1 MATLVLTVIGN
12 AVGGPIGSAVGAVVG
27 QQIDRAI
34 FRPKGR
40 EGPRLTDL
48 AIQTSSYGGPIP
60 KIFGTMRVA
69 GTVIWSTDLIESRRR
84 SRAGKG
90 QPTVTSYSYS
100 ASFAVLLSARAV
112 RSVGRIWAD
121 GKLLRGAAGDF
132 KTATDF
138 RLHPGSEDQPPDPL
152 IAAAE
157 GASAPAHRG
166 MAYAVF
172 ENFQL
177 ADYGNRIPS
186 LTFEVIADA
195 APVPVGAIT
204 AALSDGV
211 VQGDGPPALPGFSAY
226 GDSVRGVIEALA
238 QAGGAWFRPE
248 GARLAM
254 RHDTGVA
261 ERAIDDAGYAARGRG
276 VRGAGGS
283 AAIDT
288 VPKTLTLGHY
298 DPARDYQTGVQRAV
312 RPGAG
317 ERHERRELAAAI
329 SAADAKQI
337 AEASLLRAET
347 ERETRRI
354 AASWALLDLAPGT
367 VVTIAGESGRWRV
380 ARWSLEAMV
389 LTLEL
394 VRVAPV
400 ATASGPASSG
410 RVLAS
415 PDIEAGTTIV
425 HAFELPPLDDA
436 LLAQPRLLVA
446 AAGTAPGWRRA
457 SLLYSIDDG
466 ARWETAGPTA
476 LPAVI
481 GTLATPLAAAGAAL
495 RDLAGA
501 IEIELA
507 HDAMT
512 LADADDAG
520 LDGGANQA
528 LLGDE
533 IVQFGHAEPLGG
545 RRWRLTRLL
554 RGRRGTETATPHLP
568 GTRFVLLEPEALV
581 AIDLPL
587 SALGGTAAVM
597 ASGVGDQDGPVRTD
611 VPVSGRSVLPPSPV
625 HVRIEQEG
633 DGAVLRWARRSRAGW
648 RWSDGGD
655 VPLAEEREHYR
666 IDLADTAAE
675 TDAPRLALAAG
686 AAPLG
691 VRQLGTHG
699 ASPAASAG
707 A

>member
-1 MATLVLTVIGN
+1 MATLVLTVVGN
-12 AVGGPIGSAVGAVVG
+12 AIGGPVGSAVGAVIG

-48 AIQTSSYGGPIP
+48 AIQSSTYGGPIP

-69 GTVIWSTDLIESRRR
+69 GTVIWSTDLIESSRR
-84 SRAGKG
+84 SSSGKG
-90 QPTVTSYSYS
+90 QPTVTNYSYS

-132 KTATDF
+132 KTSTDF
-138 RLHPGSEDQPPDPL
+138 RLHLGGEDQLPDPL

-186 LTFEVIADA
+186 LTFEVIADEGS
-195 APVPVGAIT
+195 VSIGAIAT
-204 AALSDGV
+204 ALSDGV
-211 VQGDGPPALPGFSAY
+211 IHGEGPLALPGFSAY

-238 QAGGAWFRPE
+238 QASGAWFRPD
-248 GARLAM
+248 GTRLM
-254 RHDTGVA
+254 IRHDAGAA
-261 ERAIDDAGYAARGRG
+261 ERVIDDGGYAARGRG
-276 VRGAGGS
+276 VRRAVSS

-288 VPKTLTLGHY
+288 VPKTLSIGHY

-312 RPGAG
+312 RPGPG
-317 ERHERRELAAAI
+317 ERHERREIAAAI
-329 SAADAKQI
+329 SAADAKRI

-347 ERETRRI
+347 ERETRRVS
-354 AASWALLDLAPGT
+354 ASWASLDLLPGSL
-367 VVTIAGESGRWRV
+367 VTIAGESGRWRV

-389 LTLEL
+389 LTLDL
-394 VRVAPV
+394 VRVALA
-400 ATASGPASSG
+400 ATTSGPASSG

-415 PDIEAGTTIV
+415 PDIEAGATIL
-425 HAFELPPLDDA
+425 HAFELPPLDDSV
-436 LLAQPRLLVA
+436 LAQPRLLVA
-446 AAGTAPGWRRA
+446 AAGSAPGWRRA
-457 SLLYSIDDG
+457 SLLYSVDDG
-466 ARWETAGPTA
+466 ARWQIAGATA

-481 GTLATPLAAAGAAL
+481 GTLEAPLAAVGSAL
-495 RDLAGA
+495 RDLFGS
-501 IEIELA
+501 IEIVLA

-512 LADADDAG
+512 LADADDAA
-520 LDGGANQA
+520 LDAGANLA
-528 LLGDE
+528 LVGDE
-533 IVQFGHAEPLGG
+533 IVQFGRAETLGG

-554 RGRRGTETATPHLP
+554 RGRRGTETATAHGP
-568 GTRFVLLEPEALV
+568 GTRFVLIEPEALV

-587 SALGGTAAVM
+587 STLGGTAAVM
-597 ASGVGDQDGPVRTD
+597 ASGVGDRDGPVRVD
-611 VPVSGRSVLPPSPV
+611 VSIGGRSVLPPSPV
-625 HVRIEQEG
+625 HVRVEQEG
-633 DGAVLRWARRSRAGW
+633 DSGRLRWARRSRAGW

-655 VPLAEEREHYR
+655 VPLAEERERYR
-666 IDLADTAAE
+666 IELADATLE
-675 TDAPRLALAAG
+675 TGLPELALTDGVVPAS
-686 AAPLG
+686 

-699 ASPAASAG
+699 ASPAASPG